1 MTSQECVIDAVLR
14 AQGVLTDYV
23 ESEPR
28 DCAKTLSR
36 LFAIFAD
43 EDLTDA
49 VNALNLDAIH
59 AMMRPGEDHPP
70 SPTSPLY
77 SRTNG

>member
-49 VNALNLDAIH
+49 VNALNLQAVRAEIEAINKPERLS
-59 AMMRPGEDHPP
+59 ANW
-70 SPTSPLY
+70 TSP
-77 SRTNG
+77 S